1 MTLHSVQLEAGGH
14 RDVGVEECFCSIVQS
29 PMAGVGIWK
38 VACDAREAGQ
48 LAAACVV
55 AAAAVVAPV
64 VALLVAVAAAVA
76 AIVASCCS

>member
-1 MTLHSVQLEAGGH
+1 VQLEAGGH
-14 RDVGVEECFCSIVQS
+14 RDVGAAVCFCSIAQS

-38 VACDAREAGQ
+38 VACDAREAER

-64 VALLVAVAAAVA
+64 VALLVAVVAAAVA